1 MSPRKILIS
10 FLLSMNCF
18 CLLACSSSVFH
29 HTSPEVKQ
37 VLIGVTNR
45 YLTVV
50 ANGDEH
56 SATQMI
62 YWPDFSE
69 SGKFTTAEYHRQF
82 ESMRNRWNAST
93 HPLASLVVVDA
104 VSDGNSAKVTLQKD
118 PKLSAKSKGDSP
130 DIWVKLIWAGRGWIV
145 SEDSLFGT
153 NKYLAS
159 LSKSQG

>member
-1 MSPRKILIS
+1 MSLHKIFYSVVLA
-10 FLLSMNCF
+10 LNCF
-18 CLLACSSSVFH
+18 CAVACSSSVFH

-45 YLTVV
+45 YLTYV
-50 ANGDEH
+50 AKGDEH
-56 SATQMI
+56 NATQLI
-62 YWPDFSE
+62 YWPEFSE
-69 SGKFTTAEYHRQF
+69 GGNFTTAEFHRQF
-82 ESMRNRWNAST
+82 ESMRNRWDAAS
-93 HPLASLVVVDA
+93 HPLSGLVVVDA
-104 VSDGNSAKVTLQKD
+104 VSDENSAKVTLRKD
-118 PKLSAKSKGDSP
+118 PKLAAKVKGDTP